1 MDSASTAAAF
11 LAVIA
16 VSDGLRLLPAG
27 AIVVCRLAFGDWSV
41 AWASAARHAGS
52 RLRLVTWCSPLL
64 MPVVAA
70 VDTDAT
76 LPLRRRVARFR
87 ARLRRTRAY
96 VAVLRVGGVVILV
109 ALIAGIPWLTA
120 RSGAWGLLLGI
131 SLVVWLCVIQTVL
144 AIAAFRR
151 SGTAFGRAAV
161 ASVRYLWPFSAQRA
175 AEDVM
180 HRAAADV
187 PQMILVHELLPP
199 ETFRQ
204 FARPILFDAIVR
216 HEAHHQARH
225 EVAML
230 GAHLGEALVAEIVNR
245 PPSDRDGD
253 AYCPR
258 CGASFYRGTRFCS
271 DCAGVELRPQIAG

>member
-11 LAVIA
+11 LAAIA

-41 AWASAARHAGS
+41 AWASAARPAGS
-52 RLRLVTWCSPLL
+52 RLRLITWCSPLL
-64 MPVVAA
+64 LPVVATIDA
-70 VDTDAT
+70 DAT

-87 ARLRRTRAY
+87 ARMRRTREY

-120 RSGAWGLLLGI
+120 RSSAWGLLLGI
-131 SLVVWLCVIQTVL
+131 SLVLLLCVMQTVI

-151 SGTAFGRAAV
+151 AGVAFGGAAV

-187 PQMILVHELLPP
+187 PQMVLMHELMPP
-199 ETFRQ
+199 ETFRR
-204 FARPILFDAIVR
+204 FARPILFDAVVR
-216 HEAHHQARH
+216 HDARH

-230 GAHLGEALVAEIVNR
+230 RAHLGEALVAEIVNR

>member
-1 MDSASTAAAF
+1 M
-11 LAVIA
+11 IA

-41 AWASAARHAGS
+41 AWPSAGGHDAS

-64 MPVVAA
+64 LPVVAA
-70 VDTDAT
+70 VAADAS
-76 LPLRRRVARFR
+76 LPLRRRVVRFR
-87 ARLRRTRAY
+87 ARMRRTEAY
-96 VAVLRVGGVVILV
+96 VAVLRIGGVAILV

-131 SLVVWLCVIQTVL
+131 SLVVSLCVLQTVI
-144 AIAAFRR
+144 AIGAFRR
-151 SGTAFGRAAV
+151 TGATFGRAAV

-175 AEDVM
+175 AEDVL

-187 PQMILVHELLPP
+187 PQMILMHELLPP
-199 ETFRQ
+199 ETFRR
-204 FARPILFDAIVR
+204 FARPSLFDAIVR
-216 HEAHHQARH
+216 HEARH

-230 GAHLGEALVAEIVNR
+230 RGHLGEALVAEIVNR
-245 PPSDRDGD
+245 PPSDGDGD

-258 CGASFYRGTRFCS
+258 CGTNFYRGARFCS
-271 DCAGVELRPQIAG
+271 DCSGVELRPQIAG

>member
-41 AWASAARHAGS
+41 TWASAAGHAGS

-64 MPVVAA
+64 LPVVVA
-70 VDTDAT
+70 VEADAP
-76 LPLRRRVARFR
+76 LPLRRRVVRFR
-87 ARLRRTRAY
+87 ARLRRTRGY
-96 VAVLRVGGVVILV
+96 VAVLRIGGAAILL

-131 SLVVWLCVIQTVL
+131 SLVVLLCVMQTVI

-151 SGTAFGRAAV
+151 AGVAFGRGAV

-180 HRAAADV
+180 QRATSDV
-187 PQMILVHELLPP
+187 PQMILMHELLPP
-199 ETFRQ
+199 ETFRR

-216 HEAHHQARH
+216 HEARH

-230 GAHLGEALVAEIVNR
+230 RAHLGEALVAEIVNR

-258 CGASFYRGTRFCS
+258 CGTSFYRGARFCS
-271 DCAGVELRPQIAG
+271 DCAEVELRPQIAG

>member
-16 VSDGLRLLPAG
+16 VSDGLRLLPAS
-27 AIVVCRLAFGDWSV
+27 AIVVCRLASGDWSV

-64 MPVVAA
+64 LPVVAA
-70 VDTDAT
+70 VDANAT
-76 LPLRRRVARFR
+76 LPLRRRVVRFR
-87 ARLRRTRAY
+87 ARMRRTREY
-96 VAVLRVGGVVILV
+96 VAVLRIGGVAILL

-131 SLVVWLCVIQTVL
+131 SLVVLLCVMQTVI

-151 SGTAFGRAAV
+151 TGVRLGRAAV

-175 AEDVM
+175 AEDVL

-187 PQMILVHELLPP
+187 PQMILMHELLPP
-199 ETFRQ
+199 ETFRR
-204 FARPILFDAIVR
+204 FARPILFDAVVR
-216 HEAHHQARH
+216 HEARH

-230 GAHLGEALVAEIVNR
+230 REHLGEALVAEIVNR
-245 PPSDRDGD
+245 PPSDGDGY

-258 CGASFYRGTRFCS
+258 CGTSFYRDTRFCS
-271 DCAGVELRPQIAG
+271 DCAEVELRPQIAG